1 MWIGALVFILLLFQT
16 PLVEGK
22 KRMLHSQSI
31 GVCSGNSQVYPKYFN
46 VTLDPEKG
54 EVEYELDLDTHIEG
68 KIDVEA
74 TVYAYGFKAIQESV
88 DVCHLG
94 WKQFCPMHK
103 GDLQVHGNFH
113 LSKNIIK
120 KIPGI
125 TYTVPDIDLITTV
138 VIYKKGTKQVLS
150 CLQADFDNG
159 RTVNQTGAKWATA
172 VVAGIGLIVSTLMTL
187 FGDSNTASHISAN
200 CIMLFQYFQSVA
212 VVSMQSVQKFPPI
225 ASAWAANL
233 AWSMGLIKVTFM
245 QKIFR
250 WYVQSTGGSPDVY
263 LKGSSKEVFAQKRDL
278 SASSLFKRD
287 VSTSLKQNDDT
298 IILRGIKRM
307 GYENNIEA
315 SAIVPTG
322 LTFFV
327 LCGYVLAGIIIIIK
341 IAVEAWAKSNKR
353 SPTTAR
359 FFRTSF
365 NSIMKGTLLR
375 YLFIGLLQLLVLSL
389 WEFTQQDSP
398 ALIVIA
404 VLFVALIIAVFVYSF
419 YKVFWFGIQSTRKHR
434 NPATLLYGDSRVL
447 NKFGFCYTHFHADKY
462 WFSAVAVGY
471 IVIKAIFVG
480 LCQGS
485 GKTSSFVIW
494 LLDMAYSVCLFVFM
508 PYLNLATN
516 ILHCT
521 TSIVVAI
528 NSFLVVFFSGLF
540 TQPSKVSSVMG
551 WVFFILNAAY
561 SACLLI
567 LILIFLLLAFL
578 TKNLD
583 ARFAPAGD
591 DRASFR
597 EKNNARY
604 GLFANDE
611 KSNEL
616 LALGQTAQDHDVNW
630 KSDMYKNN
638 GAVFEDDGKEYLTPR
653 VVQGNRFITDEE
665 VGRGSERPD
674 EDGAQQGSKFGG
686 LKRAFSKLSR
696 NDSRK
701 AGVDHTKV
709 EDDEKL
715 LNDNSYS
722 ND

>member
-1 MWIGALVFILLLFQT
+1 MWIGALAFIVFLLQVSLI
-16 PLVEGK
+16 EG
-22 KRMLHSQSI
+22 KRMLYSRSI
-31 GVCSGNSQVYPKYFN
+31 GVCSQDSKVYPKYFN
-46 VTLDPEKG
+46 VTLNPEKG
-54 EVEYELDLDTHIEG
+54 VLDYDVDLDTNIEG
-68 KIDVEA
+68 KIDVEVF
-74 TVYAYGFKAIQESV
+74 VYAYGFKAIQESV
-88 DVCHLG
+88 DVCGLNLR
-94 WKQFCPMHK
+94 QFCPMHK
-103 GDLQVHGNFH
+103 GDLQVHGNYH
-113 LSKNIIK
+113 LSKSIIK

-125 TYTVPDIDLITTV
+125 TYAVPDIDLV
-138 VIYKKGTKQVLS
+138 GSLMIYKKGTKEVLS
-150 CLQADFDNG
+150 CLQADFENG
-159 RTVNQTGAKWATA
+159 KTVNQTGAKWATA
-172 VVAGIGLIVSTLMTL
+172 VVAGIGLIVSTLMSL

-278 SASSLFKRD
+278 GPSSLLKRD
-287 VSTSLKQNDDT
+287 ISTSLRQNNDT

-307 GYENNIEA
+307 GYENDIEA

-327 LCGYVLAGIIIIIK
+327 LCGYLLAGIIIIMK
-341 IAVEAWAKSNKR
+341 LVVEAWAKSSKR
-353 SPTTAR
+353 NPTAAS
-359 FFRTSF
+359 FFRNSF
-365 NSIMKGTLLR
+365 NNIIKGTLLR

-404 VLFVALIIAVFVYSF
+404 VLFIVLLIAVFVYSF
-419 YKVFWFGIQSTRKHR
+419 YKVFWFGVQSSRKHR
-434 NPATLLYGDSRVL
+434 NPATLLYGDTRVL

-540 TQPSKVSSVMG
+540 TQPSRVSSVMG

-567 LILIFLLLAFL
+567 LILIFLLLAFI

-583 ARFAPAGD
+583 ARFAPASD

-616 LALGQTAQDHDVNW
+616 LALGQTAQDHDANW
-630 KSDMYKNN
+630 KSDMYKTN
-638 GAVFEDDGKEYLTPR
+638 GSVSDDNGKEYLTPR
-653 VVQGNRFITDEE
+653 IAQANNSSTDED
-665 VGRGSERPD
+665 VIPGSEGLD
-674 EDGAQQGSKFGG
+674 EDGAQHGSKFGG

-701 AGVDHTKV
+701 GGADRIKV